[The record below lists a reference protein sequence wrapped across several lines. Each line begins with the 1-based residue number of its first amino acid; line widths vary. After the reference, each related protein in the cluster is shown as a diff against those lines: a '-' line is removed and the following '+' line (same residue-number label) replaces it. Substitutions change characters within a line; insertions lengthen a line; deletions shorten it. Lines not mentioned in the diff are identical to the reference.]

1 MREISTELEK
11 RIEGQKQ
18 QKKQQVKSWEL
29 FKTVSDC
36 TMYIVLFDAREV
48 KSSG

>member
-18 QKKQQVKSWEL
+18 QKKQQVKPWVP
-29 FKTVSDC
+29 FKT
-36 TMYIVLFDAREV
+36 
-48 KSSG
+48 

>member
-29 FKTVSDC
+29 FKTVSEYTLC
-36 TMYIVLFDAREV
+36 FLFEV
-48 KSSG
+48 WAQER